1 MNGNDIIKLIKEWK
15 EAHGN
20 KTPLVASIKHVNQSG
35 MLHVVSFALMTL
47 DGDFL
52 DLDWIVAN
60 ELEKKINRKHGG
72 LNYTGCGYNKIFEYW
87 YNFIWHMHN
96 KAPELL
102 TESEWKEYEQ
112 MGSYAHRM

>member
-1 MNGNDIIKLIKEWK
+1 MNGNDIIKHVKEWK
-15 EAHGN
+15 EVYRN
-20 KTPLVASIKHVNQSG
+20 KTPLVASVKHVSKSG
-35 MLHVVSFALMTL
+35 MLRVVSFALMTL

-52 DLDWIVAN
+52 DLDWIVAD
-60 ELEKKINRKHGG
+60 ELGKKINRKHNG
-72 LNYTGCGYNKIFEYW
+72 LNFTGCGYNVKFEYW
-87 YNFIWHMHN
+87 YIFINHMHK